1 MGFRIC
7 CKSTSAQ
14 VNNEPDTFS
23 QRSSSASEQQVG
35 EESTGDGDTVNFVSS
50 VDALGNNTISMVN
63 NTSSPLAVSSVVNFA
78 ATVTGSLSALTS
90 QVLRNDTLSVSN
102 SVVLSPQIVIGG
114 YSECLITVEL
124 PRPIR
129 VRIVVSRLS
138 ATAFNI
144 IYKRVW

>member
-1 MGFRIC
+1 MGFTVC
-7 CKSTSAQ
+7 CRLTSTQ

-23 QRSSSASEQQVG
+23 QSSSSASEQPVG
-35 EESTGDGDTVNFVSS
+35 EESTDDGTVNFVSS

-63 NTSSPLAVSSVVNFA
+63 NTPSSLVVSSIVNFA
-78 ATVTGSLSALTS
+78 TAVTGALSAVTS

-114 YSECLITVEL
+114 YSECLITIEL
-124 PRPIR
+124 PTPIR

-138 ATAFNI
+138 ATVFNI

>member
-1 MGFRIC
+1 MAFMIC
-7 CKSTSAQ
+7 DGSSSDGSTE
-14 VNNEPDTFS
+14 EPDTFS
-23 QRSSSASEQQVG
+23 QSSASASEQPVG
-35 EESTGDGDTVNFVSS
+35 EESTYDGGTVNFVSS

-63 NTSSPLAVSSVVNFA
+63 NTSSPLVVSSIVNFA
-78 ATVTGSLSALTS
+78 ATVTDALSALTS
-90 QVLRNDTLSVSN
+90 QVLRNNALIVSN

-129 VRIVVSRLS
+129 VRIIVSRLS
-138 ATAFNI
+138 ATVFNI

>member
-1 MGFRIC
+1 MSFTVC
-7 CKSTSAQ
+7 CRSTSTPA
-14 VNNEPDTFS
+14 NNEPDTFS
-23 QRSSSASEQQVG
+23 QSSSSASEQPVG
-35 EESTGDGDTVNFVSS
+35 EESTDDGTVNFVSS

-63 NTSSPLAVSSVVNFA
+63 NTSSSLVVSSIVNFA
-78 ATVTGSLSALTS
+78 TAVTGALSTVTS

-114 YSECLITVEL
+114 YSECLITIEL
-124 PRPIR
+124 PKPIR

-138 ATAFNI
+138 ATVFNI

>member
-23 QRSSSASEQQVG
+23 QSSSSASEQQVG
-35 EESTGDGDTVNFVSS
+35 EESTDDGTVNFVSS

-63 NTSSPLAVSSVVNFA
+63 NNTTPLVVSSVVNFA

>member
-1 MGFRIC
+1 MSWNKCNASDGGA
-7 CKSTSAQ
+7 STTE
-14 VNNEPDTFS
+14 EPDTFS
-23 QRSSSASEQQVG
+23 QSSASASEQPVG
-35 EESTGDGDTVNFVSS
+35 EESTDDGTVNFVSS

-63 NTSSPLAVSSVVNFA
+63 NTSSPLVVSSIVNFA

-90 QVLRNDTLSVSN
+90 QVLRNNALIVSN

-129 VRIVVSRLS
+129 VRIIVSRLS
-138 ATAFNI
+138 ATVFNI